1 VLSDFVYASEVWR
14 SPLKASH
21 PSDKLQGLAIQLE
34 RLADFAET
42 EQIIWQMRQIC
53 LRRRLHSHEELPFFE
68 EPLRVASST
77 ST

>member
-1 VLSDFVYASEVWR
+1 MLTPGGVFCNLEHVAS
-14 SPLKASH
+14 PTY
-21 PSDKLQGLAIQLE
+21 
-34 RLADFAET
+34 RLHEQFMKSIG